1 MITDL
6 TQAISIMKK
15 YTGVDE
21 TDSSWDDV
29 YAALLEKSKIPNT
42 YRPWICA
49 AFQLWSMSSGADRA
63 MLKTADGATWLT
75 PDELMNTVRGL
86 LTTQEAMDGDAVEI
100 PASWRVE
107 EMRYAEGM
115 TLRVSRLC
123 GCKED
128 RSRSFLG
135 VGFVV

>member
-15 YTGVDE
+15 YTGIDE

-29 YAALLEKSKIPNT
+29 YAALLEKSKIPDT

-100 PASWRVE
+100 PAGWRIE
-107 EMRYAEGM
+107 EM
-115 TLRVSRLC
+115 LSRLC
-123 GCKED
+123 GCEED
-128 RSRSFLG
+128 RNRSFLG